1 MLWLIKPWIGKNQN
15 YSNQKMKIVIF
26 AGGIGTRM
34 WPLSRENSPKQFD
47 KIFKGKSTIQ
57 LAVERVKKFG
67 LENVYIQTTRL
78 YSKIIKEQIPDLPW
92 KNLLLE
98 PARRDVGPAV
108 CFAVNH
114 LSRMGYQGPMAI
126 VWADHLMDRVSEF
139 TRALKLGEKLINQE
153 ADRFVF
159 LAERPRFANN
169 NLGWMKVGKRLGGVN
184 GGEYF
189 SFEGW
194 KYKPEKAVCDR
205 MYKSGDYFWNPG
217 YFVTSV
223 GFLEGLYEKLAPKI
237 YRCVKEGRYEE
248 CEKLHF
254 DTAIIE
260 KVDLSGA
267 VIIKT
272 NMGWSDPG
280 TLYALKEALEKSSE
294 ANVTQ
299 GEVCNLETKDSL
311 IYNLEKKK
319 VVTTVGL
326 KGMVVVNTEDALVVA
341 PKDEVVKISQL
352 VKEMRE
358 KGLQKY
364 L

>member
-1 MLWLIKPWIGKNQN
+1 
-15 YSNQKMKIVIF
+15 MKIVIF

-47 KIFKGKSTIQ
+47 KIFGGKSTIQ

-67 LENVYIQTTRL
+67 MENVYIQTTRL
-78 YSKIIKEQIPDLPW
+78 YSKIIRQQVPGLPQ
-92 KNLLLE
+92 KNLLIE

-108 CFAVNH
+108 CFAVNR
-114 LSRMGYQGPMAI
+114 LSKMGYQGPMAI
-126 VWADHLMDRVSEF
+126 VWADHLMDRVGEF
-139 TRALKLGEKLINQE
+139 TKALKMGEKLINQDS
-153 ADRFVF
+153 DRFVF

-169 NLGWMKVGKRLGGVN
+169 NLGWMKVGERLGAIN

-189 SFEGW
+189 SFKGW
-194 KYKPEKAVCDR
+194 KYKPAKAVCDR

-217 YFVTSV
+217 YFITSV
-223 GFLEGLYEKLAPKI
+223 SFLEQLYKKLAPKI
-237 YRCVKEGRYEE
+237 YRCVMGGKYER

-260 KVDLSGA
+260 RVDLSGA
-267 VIIKT
+267 VVIKT

-299 GEVCNLETKDSL
+299 GEVYNLDTKDSL
-311 IYNLEKKK
+311 IYNMEKKK
-319 VVTTVGL
+319 VVTSIGL
-326 KGMVVVNTEDALVVA
+326 KGMVVVNTEDALVVVH
-341 PKDEVVKISQL
+341 KDEVVQISNL
-352 VKEMRE
+352 VKEMRQ
-358 KGLQKY
+358 KGFKKY